1 MDVYGA
7 LSLGVTHRRSGG
19 GKGWDQRI
27 EKRDSGVETRTK
39 AAGKAW
45 REYGREGGHYGRSLW
60 ERRYMTMGHG

>member
-39 AAGKAW
+39 AGGKAW
-45 REYGREGGHYGRSLW
+45 REYGHYGR
-60 ERRYMTMGHG
+60 EDT